1 MLPLAGIGGRARTA
15 FDRRNQHYTSQLD
28 EYDYIRA
35 FTRSSLMNIAQGDK
49 IREFM
54 IGLVNNLQGG
64 QHANC
69 IDLIGQHRR
78 HSDLHPTLHGGY
90 YR

>member
-1 MLPLAGIGGRARTA
+1 
-15 FDRRNQHYTSQLD
+15 
-28 EYDYIRA
+28 
-35 FTRSSLMNIAQGDK
+35 MNIAQGDK

-69 IDLIGQHRR
+69 IDLIGQHLR
-78 HSDLHPTLHGGY
+78 HSDLQPTLHDGY